1 MDGDAMTTTRR
12 GKRTVLGAWAAA
24 LGVAAAS
31 AGGAAAQGLA
41 EYDYENLSF
50 RGMGVHAGYNW
61 ADKVEGTTTFGF
73 RVDLGYLGPG
83 VRIVPKLDYWKSN
96 LERDELIELAAQI
109 SALPSIADEG
119 IVVTADELGGIEW
132 SDLAFGLDAHYV
144 WATPSPLLA
153 YLGVG
158 VGLHSLNGSGSAI
171 DGTFIEDL
179 LDSFAAG
186 ISPLGGLEYMLEERL
201 RVYGEARWNLL
212 SDLNFGGFALGVQF
226 MFHER
231 DPGVVGSVPWPPPSA
246 TPAR

>member
-1 MDGDAMTTTRR
+1 MRTTRHGAR
-12 GKRTVLGAWAAA
+12 RMVGAWLAAGA
-24 LGVAAAS
+24 FAS
-31 AGGAAAQGLA
+31 AGTATAAAAAQGLA

-50 RGMGVHAGYNW
+50 RGVGVHAGYNW
-61 ADKVEGTTTFGF
+61 ADKVQGTATFGF

-83 VRIVPKLDYWKSN
+83 VRIVPTLNYWSSD
-96 LERDELIELAAQI
+96 LEESELVELAAQI
-109 SALPSIADEG
+109 SALPSIAEAG

-132 SDLAFGLDAHYV
+132 SDFAFGLDAQYV

-158 VGLHSLNGSGSAI
+158 VGLHSLNGKGAAI

-186 ISPLGGLEYMLEERL
+186 ISPLGGLEYALEERL

-226 MFHER
+226 MFGER
-231 DPGVVGSVPWPPPSA
+231 DPGVIGAVAAPRPPPA
-246 TPAR
+246 AARR